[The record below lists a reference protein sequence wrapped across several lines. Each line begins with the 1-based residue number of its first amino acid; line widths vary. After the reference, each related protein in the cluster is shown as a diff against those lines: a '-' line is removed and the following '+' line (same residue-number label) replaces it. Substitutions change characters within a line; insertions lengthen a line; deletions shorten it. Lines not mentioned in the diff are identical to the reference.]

1 LLLLYLA
8 VYYIIIIFY
17 PRQSLF
23 SAHTHTTHTLLFHR
37 LLHLWVFTIYDTG
50 CICQHWTVRAVYT
63 STCYLLLSTKVFMCN
78 LTPPLPYHLLSS
90 KNSHGLSKLALAVF
104 YGGYA
109 TAENPVKHA
118 PQISEVQFW
127 CHTKFLALPYFSWY
141 EIPLLLLTLNRTPS
155 RP

>member
-1 LLLLYLA
+1 MAKTLT
-8 VYYIIIIFY
+8 VIVEGQM
-17 PRQSLF
+17 P
-23 SAHTHTTHTLLFHR
+23 LLFHR

-109 TAENPVKHA
+109 TAENPVKTCSTNFRGSVLMSYQIPCVA
-118 PQISEVQFW
+118 IFLLVWDSTTAANPKPNPIPTLVTLTITQQISLHF
-127 CHTKFLALPYFSWY
+127 
-141 EIPLLLLTLNRTPS
+141 
-155 RP
+155 